1 MGNLVYKNLP
11 DVSTIEDYLQAK
23 NRNVSEQEV
32 WEKARL
38 SGKVPNFTDI
48 YLYKTFDNFVQT
60 ISSDI
65 AENNS
70 KVFKNEL
77 GLKIENYINEMQ
89 EELIELQ
96 QWRENRYAEI
106 KDSVNYFQDKKTI
119 DTMYIERKYGIIEDV
134 PEECFDNKMAL
145 SQAIGKVSTDKNLI
159 EKVIVERTRIN
170 WLSDNPTVYI
180 GETNV
185 LKIKDIKELKNNL
198 VEQIASSETMVQQV
212 WITLENELKKQVGH
226 RMVM

>member
-38 SGKVPNFTDI
+38 RDKVPNFTDI
-48 YLYKTFDNFVQT
+48 YLYETFNNFIQA
-60 ISSDI
+60 ISEDI
-65 AENNS
+65 AANNS

-77 GLKIENYINEMQ
+77 GLKIENHINEMR
-89 EELIELQ
+89 EELEELQ
-96 QWRENRYAEI
+96 QWRKSRYQEI
-106 KDSVNYFQDKKTI
+106 KDSVNHFQDKKKI
-119 DTMYIERKYGIIEDV
+119 DTMYIERKYGIVEDI
-134 PEECFDNKMAL
+134 PEEYFDNPMSL
-145 SQAIGKVSTDKNLI
+145 SKAIGEVSTDRNLI
-159 EKVIVERTRIN
+159 ESAIMERAKIN
-170 WLSDNPTVYI
+170 WLSDNPTIYI

-198 VEQIASSETMVQQV
+198 VEQIANSETIVQQV
-212 WITLENELKKQVGH
+212 WGTLENELKKQVGH